1 MSNFIDDEPIAA
13 LSIQWS
19 PTLVLRFSK
28 PGHIERN
35 THPFRI
41 EGFRADAR
49 KQEVGILEKIRVGS
63 FECRRQRGSSLE
75 GDIFVS
81 WLTLRFAKRVIAFIG
96 GLGSLG

>member
-1 MSNFIDDEPIAA
+1 MV
-13 LSIQWS
+13 
-19 PTLVLRFSK
+19 PTRVLRLSK
-28 PGHIERN
+28 SGHIERN
-35 THPFRI
+35 THLFRI

-81 WLTLRFAKRVIAFIG
+81 WLTLRFAKRVIALIG